1 MDQIKYQQP
10 TAEEFRSVRYGIHRN
25 VHRRTVAESNK
36 RADADLAKWLAE
48 QEAAGAADSL
58 QVAA

>member
-1 MDQIKYQQP
+1 MDQIKYQAP
-10 TAEEFRSVRYGIHRN
+10 SAEEYRAIRYSIHRDVHGRSVA
-25 VHRRTVAESNK
+25 VSNA

-48 QEAAGAADSL
+48 QQAAGAADSL